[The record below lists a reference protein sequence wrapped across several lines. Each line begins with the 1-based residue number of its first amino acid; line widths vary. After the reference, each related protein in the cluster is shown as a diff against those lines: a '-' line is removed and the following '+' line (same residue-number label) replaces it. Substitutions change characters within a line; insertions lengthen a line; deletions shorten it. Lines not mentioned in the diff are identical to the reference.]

1 MPSMT
6 STKSKSR
13 FGVFMDA
20 LEDYELVVSLH
31 GTASVEADLAR
42 AAVRMARE
50 NAIQAWRELDA
61 A

>member
-1 MPSMT
+1 MPSQT
-6 STKSKSR
+6 ATKSR

-20 LEDYELVVSLH
+20 LEELELVVSLH

-42 AAVRMARE
+42 AHVRNARE
-50 NAIQAWRELDA
+50 EAVKAWREREA